1 MQGPSYDTQYD
12 KPNWEVTRKIQK
24 EEKYV
29 KFQAWC
35 DKFGVKAPSLEYPVA
50 YGPKGELIGVRARRD
65 IGLGE
70 SYLYVPV
77 NMTINED

>member
-1 MQGPSYDTQYD
+1 
-12 KPNWEVTRKIQK
+12 
-24 EEKYV
+24 
-29 KFQAWC
+29 
-35 DKFGVKAPSLEYPVA
+35 LEYPVA